1 MCVSTVFKA
10 KTKEKYEE
18 IFCFRF
24 WFQTHKLA
32 FWGSTNKKKK
42 KIYFSFK
49 ISRHLNVVLVNI
61 FVNPLV
67 PARTLKYVFSEKKF
81 SVLF

>member
-42 KIYFSFK
+42 K
-49 ISRHLNVVLVNI
+49 
-61 FVNPLV
+61 
-67 PARTLKYVFSEKKF
+67 
-81 SVLF
+81 SVLALKSVDT